1 MSEHTFDVATNIR
14 MTEQL
19 QCQMLALLSDFFT
32 GMHQNVSK
40 SDQAEILAD
49 MEIALFLMAKRL
61 GISKELLDRKAVS
74 AIRATLLKTEHTLWK
89 EDLLHILYAMEND
102 GTVNGG

>member
-19 QCQMLALLSDFFT
+19 QCRMLALLSDFFT
-32 GMHQNVSK
+32 GMHQNISK
-40 SDQAEILAD
+40 SEQAEILAD

-61 GISKELLDRKAVS
+61 GISKEMLDRKAVS
-74 AIRATLLKTEHTLWK
+74 AIKATLLKTDNSFWK
-89 EDLLHILYAMEND
+89 EDLLHVLYAMEKE
-102 GTVNGG
+102 